1 MAQLSSSLYLYC
13 IFIFFNDND
22 YQKNASKV
30 PGKSVEAK
38 KKKHMNCY
46 LVFLDEKKESVR
58 RDNPGFSANE
68 VTKELNRLWKATNE
82 SEKEEYREKAN
93 TLNSE
98 SNLKTCPKCPETFA
112 NEDDLISHLLERHV
126 SNKESSSGASTSS
139 NQSTIE
145 KCNVCGRMF
154 CSVAKLNEHQL
165 MEHMDSNVI
174 PEQNQEVEEIS
185 QVELLEEA
193 ETRTLVWVRLA
204 NQNWPAKVVR
214 YIGEL
219 TEIEFFDDE
228 NSTKTVENTK
238 IKPFE
243 KLTKVPK
250 RSNLWKAAYNKALK
264 MLN

>member
-1 MAQLSSSLYLYC
+1 M
-13 IFIFFNDND
+13 
-22 YQKNASKV
+22 
-30 PGKSVEAK
+30 
-38 KKKHMNCY
+38 
-46 LVFLDEKKESVR
+46 
-58 RDNPGFSANE
+58 
-68 VTKELNRLWKATNE
+68 
-82 SEKEEYREKAN
+82 
-93 TLNSE
+93 
-98 SNLKTCPKCPETFA
+98 
-112 NEDDLISHLLERHV
+112 ISHLLERHV

-174 PEQNQEVEEIS
+174 QEQYQEVEEIS
-185 QVELLEEA
+185 LVELLEEA
-193 ETRTLVWVRLA
+193 ETRILVWVRLA

-219 TEIEFFDDE
+219 TEIE